1 MDNQLTLTLKK
12 HWGYDSFR
20 PLQEDI
26 INSALDGHDTLG
38 LMPTGGGKSITF
50 QVPGMILEGLTI
62 VITPLIS
69 LMKDQV
75 DNLRQKQIKAVYFHA
90 GMTSRMGETCECQV

>member
-1 MDNQLTLTLKK
+1 MKQRINDILSEY
-12 HWGYDSFR
+12 WGYNSFR

-26 INSALDGHDTLG
+26 IMSILEGRDTLG
-38 LMPTGGGKSITF
+38 LLPTGGGKSITF
-50 QVPGMILEGLTI
+50 QVPTMVLDGLTI

-75 DNLRQKQIKAVYFHA
+75 DNLREIGINAIYFF
-90 GMTSRMGETCECQV
+90 SSFIEK

>member
-1 MDNQLTLTLKK
+1 MKQRINEILSEY
-12 HWGYDSFR
+12 WGYNSFR

-26 INSALDGHDTLG
+26 IMSILEGRDTLG
-38 LMPTGGGKSITF
+38 LLPTGGGKSITF
-50 QVPGMILEGLTI
+50 QVPTMVLDGLTI

-75 DNLRQKQIKAVYFHA
+75 DNLREIGINAIYFF
-90 GMTSRMGETCECQV
+90 SSFIEK